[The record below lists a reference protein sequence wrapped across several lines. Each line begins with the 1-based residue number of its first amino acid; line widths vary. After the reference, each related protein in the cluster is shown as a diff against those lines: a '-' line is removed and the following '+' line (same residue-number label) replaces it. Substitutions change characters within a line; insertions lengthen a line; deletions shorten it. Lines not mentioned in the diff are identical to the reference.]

1 MKRRRLTLDIPWTDP
16 TTRVVSKGKK
26 VNVKVTLD
34 QIQRCVHAIAANH
47 HLEIHSGQMSQS
59 IREKY
64 TRLKYISSILSQSK
78 HSGAI
83 EQAVREA
90 FAGVPRD
97 QIKPGTLGAWCV
109 GCLIDGDPRSVLC
122 CNAMKIGEGID
133 PWTECRGNV
142 VLAET
147 VDGGYRFKIIKRSSR
162 YATVAFIEVPDDNFV
177 GFTPS
182 ELNWLRSN
190 GFTEGYINGRR
201 DGVFVELQKFS
212 TLDSLQ
218 RRSGVLTGSKS
229 TTRSDSPWLV
239 ILLVVLIILIIGV
252 FIIRR

>member
-1 MKRRRLTLDIPWTDP
+1 MKSRLTLDIPWTDP

-26 VNVKVTLD
+26 VNVEVTLD
-34 QIQRCVHAIAANH
+34 QIQRCVRAIAANH
-47 HLEIHSGQMSQS
+47 HLEIHSGQMSPS

-64 TRLKYISSILSQSK
+64 TRLKYISSILSHSK
-78 HSGAI
+78 HSGVI

-90 FAGVPRD
+90 FAEVPRD

-109 GCLIDGDPRSVLC
+109 GCLIDGDPRSALC

-142 VLAET
+142 VLAEENG
-147 VDGGYRFKIIKRSSR
+147 GGYRFKIIKRSSR
-162 YATVAFIEVPDDNFV
+162 YPTIAFIEIPHDNFV
-177 GFTPS
+177 GFTQS

-190 GFTEGYINGRR
+190 GFTEGYVNGRR

-218 RRSGVLTGSKS
+218 RRPGSLTGSKS

-239 ILLVVLIILIIGV
+239 ILLLVLIILIIGV